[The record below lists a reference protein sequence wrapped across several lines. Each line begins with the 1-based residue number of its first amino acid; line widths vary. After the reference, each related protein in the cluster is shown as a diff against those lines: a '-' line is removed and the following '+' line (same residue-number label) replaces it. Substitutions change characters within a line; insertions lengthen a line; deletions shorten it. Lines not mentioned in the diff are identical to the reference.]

1 MVGKCGLE
9 DNDASTGSIGENIGV
24 RGASYFGLDTLRVS
38 NSTGTGVG
46 ILSPKSKDGG
56 AAFVEQKLPLHIYSD
71 WCRIMRIAS
80 STFSGT
86 SANIAK
92 VIRGSLGTSITNHPQ
107 NSKFVL

>member
-24 RGASYFGLDTLRVS
+24 RGFTWSRHIGVS

-46 ILSPKSKDGG
+46 DTITLESKDGA
-56 AAFVEQKLPLHIYSD
+56 AAFMIKATPGTYIQIGAE
-71 WCRIMRIAS
+71 IMRIAS

-92 VIRGSLGTSITNHPQ
+92 VIRGSLVLVLQTTHRIV
-107 NSKFVL
+107 KFVL